1 MLQRQT
7 SKLLVK
13 VIKFVVTRGVGQGEG
28 DLVENG
34 QRMQIFSYKINKH

>member
-13 VIKFVVTRGVGQGEG
+13 VIKFVVTRRVGQGEE
-28 DLVENG
+28 DLVENV